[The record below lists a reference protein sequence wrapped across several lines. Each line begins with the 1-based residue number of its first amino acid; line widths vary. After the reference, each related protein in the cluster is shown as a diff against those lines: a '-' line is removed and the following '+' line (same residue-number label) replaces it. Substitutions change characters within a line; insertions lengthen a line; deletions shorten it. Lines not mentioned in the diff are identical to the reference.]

1 MQVCFFFFFP
11 SFPGFQRPQQHHG
24 RFVLNLGRR
33 PRMPLDS
40 LSTRLLL
47 WVWED
52 GSGSNDPGAD
62 ASFTSESFV
71 RFSSGDPLFIP
82 CSFFSVFQEGK
93 SIVVPLCS
101 YERGTQL
108 TRGHMAN
115 NGLQRRQR
123 RCSRL
128 WQDKREGRTP
138 SNRQTALGPCLGR
151 LSSAIIRSAPLEPN
165 SH

>member
-1 MQVCFFFFFP
+1 MDLDLTILGQMLVLLANRLSEFP
-11 SFPGFQRPQQHHG
+11 LVTLFSF
-24 RFVLNLGRR
+24 LAL
-33 PRMPLDS
+33 
-40 LSTRLLL
+40 
-47 WVWED
+47 
-52 GSGSNDPGAD
+52 
-62 ASFTSESFV
+62 
-71 RFSSGDPLFIP
+71 
-82 CSFFSVFQEGK
+82 FSVFQEGK

-128 WQDKREGRTP
+128 WQDRREGRTP